1 MTTMSGVPGQQTTKA
16 TDLPSRYD
24 ERFIV
29 QLDGR
34 FRLAREVRDRLAAVY
49 ADLGGEDRL
58 SYLQRSLV
66 KRYVWLELHHE
77 ADEARIAKGE
87 VVDVGKHTQRLNSL
101 IGLARTLGIERR
113 AHRVQGLPRLLED

>member
-1 MTTMSGVPGQQTTKA
+1 MSGVAGQQTTKA

-24 ERFIV
+24 ERFTE

-34 FRLAREVRDRLAAVY
+34 FRIAREVRGRLAAVH
-49 ADLGGEDRL
+49 ADLGGEESL
-58 SYLQRSLV
+58 SYLQRSLA

-77 ADEARIAKGE
+77 ADEALIARGQT
-87 VVDVGKHTQRLNSL
+87 VDIGKHTQRLNSL

-113 AHRVQGLPRLLED
+113 PKVIKGLPVLLGNRP